1 MSVQSEIDRINGE
14 VNSQSTIIDQISS
27 VLDSKSPSNMLSSGA
42 IVTNS
47 VSTPLQNNTTKLQAL
62 KEKADS
68 LPEYVPPTKLQEK
81 TVTPTKEGLSVVPD
95 SGFDGMSKVTVN
107 GDANLVP
114 ENIKEGVSIFGVEG
128 NLKGGAEWRSLPS
141 IRASYTSDNAVQ
153 PRAGDPTD
161 FYSFELVFDIL
172 PAVILL
178 KENHLSDVTF
188 CGASISQ
195 NNSVETFEKGGY
207 GWIRITN
214 CVVAESDGKFN
225 VKIKYLGH
233 GYTNTYYMILPYE

>member
-68 LPEYVPPTKLQEK
+68 LPEYVPPAKLQEK
-81 TVTPTKEGLSVVPD
+81 TVTPTKEGVSVVPD

-114 ENIKEGVSIFGVEG
+114 ENIKEGVSIFGVIG
-128 NLKGGAEWRSLPS
+128 NLKAGTTATKILVYANSDDGN
-141 IRASYTSDNAVQ
+141 SYTQIVNVGTLCTAIVGTTDNFATEDNGVA
-153 PRAGDPTD
+153 RTLNGDIVKRESWKREGKYACKITFIAP
-161 FYSFELVFDIL
+161 SESV
-172 PAVILL
+172 V
-178 KENHLSDVTF
+178 VT
-188 CGASISQ
+188 
-195 NNSVETFEKGGY
+195 
-207 GWIRITN
+207 W
-214 CVVAESDGKFN
+214 D
-225 VKIKYLGH
+225 
-233 GYTNTYYMILPYE
+233 

>member
-27 VLDSKSPSNMLSSGA
+27 VLDSKSPSNMLSSGV

-68 LPEYVPPTKLQEK
+68 LPEYVPPAKLQEK

-107 GDANLVP
+107 GDINLVS
-114 ENIKEGVSIFGVEG
+114 ENIKEGVSVFGVEG
-128 NLKGGAEWRSLPS
+128 NLKGTKINEINLDW
-141 IRASYTSDNAVQ
+141 IMSDNGKLKYTDIEGERQAISLESVSYEN
-153 PRAGDPTD
+153 RYTNIDIDKDIIINTSTRITSGYEITISISNGILSID
-161 FYSFELVFDIL
+161 FYD
-172 PAVILL
+172 
-178 KENHLSDVTF
+178 
-188 CGASISQ
+188 
-195 NNSVETFEKGGY
+195 KGFGP
-207 GWIRITN
+207 T
-214 CVVAESDGKFN
+214 A
-225 VKIKYLGH
+225 
-233 GYTNTYYMILPYE
+233 

>member
-1 MSVQSEIDRINGE
+1 MSVQSEIERINGE

-68 LPEYVPPTKLQEK
+68 LPEYVPPAKLQEK

-107 GDANLVP
+107 GDSNLVP
-114 ENIKEGVSIFGVEG
+114 ENIKEGVSIFGITG
-128 NLKGGAEWRSLPS
+128 NLKPGEILTTVGIDWIMNDKGTLKYTDIHGESIEMALSSLGEYPNV
-141 IRASYTSDNAVQ
+141 SDI
-153 PRAGDPTD
+153 D
-161 FYSFELVFDIL
+161 FSKDIMITISTKPWSGYEITVSFI
-172 PAVILL
+172 
-178 KENHLSDVTF
+178 
-188 CGASISQ
+188 
-195 NNSVETFEKGGY
+195 
-207 GWIRITN
+207 
-214 CVVAESDGKFN
+214 DGKCNFYFYDKSFGPN
-225 VKIKYLGH
+225 
-233 GYTNTYYMILPYE
+233 

>member
-107 GDANLVP
+107 GDINLVS
-114 ENIKEGVSIFGVEG
+114 ENIKEGVSVFGVEG
-128 NLKGGAEWRSLPS
+128 NLKGTKINEINLDWIMNDDGKLEYTDIEGERQGISLESVSYENRYTNIDIDKDIIINTSTRITSGYEITIS
-141 IRASYTSDNAVQ
+141 ISNGILSI
-153 PRAGDPTD
+153 D
-161 FYSFELVFDIL
+161 FYD
-172 PAVILL
+172 
-178 KENHLSDVTF
+178 
-188 CGASISQ
+188 
-195 NNSVETFEKGGY
+195 KGFGP
-207 GWIRITN
+207 T
-214 CVVAESDGKFN
+214 A
-225 VKIKYLGH
+225 
-233 GYTNTYYMILPYE
+233 